1 MICIKY
7 KYIKCAAAVEAR
19 ARRRL
24 RRAASARGGGSVVDQ
39 SPAAASESAPIASA
53 EIAQQPQH
61 QQCAKDAGLRPLCA
75 GRFCSRT
82 FLSSIRCYCYTV
94 QFCNL
99 YVLVARLWVFCAR
112 AEEVP
117 LGSCHEYWLAGY
129 RAPGAYSVQKTLP
142 IPSLYCASIPAA
154 SLTLASAAASCTVSP
169 QMPTPFSADTLP
181 YAAFPALF
189 SVADHTAS
197 RRPFLL
203 VAPTLLPPNVP
214 PPTASSTPN
223 ATQNKSSG
231 NDESGLFVS
240 QLQYACG
247 LDALALARRSA
258 YCTQR
263 LRFWCYRSS
272 IKWAP
277 TRSFS
282 FC

>member
-1 MICIKY
+1 MCG
-7 KYIKCAAAVEAR
+7 CSRGTCETASPTCGVSE
-19 ARRRL
+19 RRRQCCRSVSSDCIGIGTGRL
-24 RRAASARGGGSVVDQ
+24 RGAAAASAVREGRGPPAPVRWPILLPYVSLFDSVLLLHNSV
-39 SPAAASESAPIASA
+39 
-53 EIAQQPQH
+53 
-61 QQCAKDAGLRPLCA
+61 
-75 GRFCSRT
+75 
-82 FLSSIRCYCYTV
+82 
-94 QFCNL
+94 L
-99 YVLVARLWVFCAR
+99 YVLVARLWVLCAR
-112 AEEVP
+112 AEDVP

-142 IPSLYCASIPAA
+142 VPSLYCASLPAA

-169 QMPTPFSADTLP
+169 QMPTPLSADTLP
-181 YAAFPALF
+181 YAALPALF
-189 SVADHTAS
+189 SVADHSVS

-203 VAPTLLPPNVP
+203 AAPNLLPPNVL

-231 NDESGLFVS
+231 PDESGLFVS
-240 QLQYACG
+240 QVQYACG

-277 TRSFS
+277 T
-282 FC
+282 